1 VEAKRTKSILTT
13 VAAAK
18 EIRNHLTAVPAAAA
32 AELTLVILSISR
44 HTTIA
49 LAAELTQV
57 ILNIFRHMPA
67 VSTALRILFLNIINY
82 LYGCH
87 QIMSKR
93 KRPYLRHL
101 Y

>member
-1 VEAKRTKSILTT
+1 VAVKRTRSILTT

-32 AELTLVILSISR
+32 ELTLVILNISR

-57 ILNIFRHMPA
+57 ILNIVRHMPA
-67 VSTALRILFLNIINY
+67 VSTALRIQFLSIINY

>member
-1 VEAKRTKSILTT
+1 
-13 VAAAK
+13 
-18 EIRNHLTAVPAAAA
+18 
-32 AELTLVILSISR
+32 
-44 HTTIA
+44 
-49 LAAELTQV
+49 V

-82 LYGCH
+82 LYGCQ
-87 QIMSKR
+87 QIVSKR